1 MIGGIGMKF
10 LVDLEGIEKYIEE
23 NKDLIAENW
32 VQIASSNYEGYSI
45 AITIEEDDEGS
56 FIDLAVFEEGEVYEE
71 WGGISDSEE
80 FFNSLEEA
88 VSLLTTLDEV
98 DRSRDIEYSAFN
110 EKFYGLLVEL
120 GIDQAYWDN
129 IENDFIA
136 TLELYDY
143 NII

>member
-1 MIGGIGMKF
+1 MKF
-10 LVDLEGIEKYIEE
+10 LVNLDGIEKYIEE

-45 AITIEEDDEGS
+45 AITIEEDDEGN